1 MWGRVVMV
9 QRYPQR
15 KSVSRWLEYAIYF
28 VLFTLLT
35 NAFLGMWAR
44 LREGPEALGL
54 ASAEGDPITR
64 FLLLGA
70 YLLAISWGM
79 GSLPK
84 VVRLFLRAPL
94 LVILLAWT
102 LASMAWSE
110 APDVS
115 FRRVVAVI
123 LGTLAAAILVVRLN
137 FWELL
142 SLLAWVFL
150 VSLGASFLV
159 GVALPELGRAPEPR
173 GEPWVGVFAQKNM
186 LGRVALLGSLV
197 FFWLLLRGRHRIFW
211 GAALFLALF
220 LLYESES
227 RTAQILF
234 LVAILWM
241 GTLVL
246 ARRLRRVWPA
256 YLAALV
262 LLVGGAGVG
271 LVANLETIAQLTG
284 RDLTLTG
291 RVPLWE
297 IVWGYI
303 QDRPL
308 LGYGY
313 GSFWLE
319 ETYGLAVS
327 ALAGWSVPHSHNGYL
342 DLWLD
347 LGLVGFGLGLLL
359 LLATLGYWWRAYMRT
374 GAPEPLFWLVVWAFF
389 FMYNFAESG
398 FVRSNNLLWLL
409 LAQMYLR
416 RFAWSEAKGN
426 GRSQS
431 WLGG

>member
-1 MWGRVVMV
+1 MV

-15 KSVSRWLEYAIYF
+15 KSVSRWLEYAIYL
-28 VLFTLLT
+28 VLLTLLT

-44 LREGPEALGL
+44 IREGPEAVGL

-64 FLLLGA
+64 FTLLGA

-94 LVILLAWT
+94 LVFLLAWT

-110 APDVS
+110 APDVT

-123 LGTLAAAILVVRLN
+123 LASLAAAILVVRLN

-159 GVALPELGRAPEPR
+159 GVALPELGRVPEPR
-173 GEPWVGVFAQKNM
+173 GEPWVGVFVTKNV
-186 LGRVALLGSLV
+186 LGRVVALGALV
-197 FFWLLLRGRHRIFW
+197 FLWLLLWGRHRIFW

-220 LLYESES
+220 LLYKSES
-227 RTAQILF
+227 RTTQILF

-246 ARRLRRVWPA
+246 AWRLRRVWPA

-262 LLVGGAGVG
+262 LLVGGAGLG

-291 RVPLWE
+291 RVPLWG
-297 IVWGYI
+297 IVLGYI
-303 QDRPL
+303 QERPF
-308 LGYGY
+308 LGYGF

-319 ETYGLAVS
+319 ETYGIAVS
-327 ALAGWSVPHSHNGYL
+327 GLAGWSVPHAHNGFL

-347 LGLVGFGLGLLL
+347 LGAVGLGLGLLFL
-359 LLATLGYWWRAYMRT
+359 FASLYHWWRIYMRT
-374 GAPEPLFWLVVWAFF
+374 GSSEALFWLTIWAFLLL
-389 FMYNFAESG
+389 YNFTESNLL
-398 FVRSNNLLWLL
+398 RSNNLLWTLCML
-409 LAQMYLR
+409 TYLR
-416 RFAWSEAKGN
+416 SLR
-426 GRSQS
+426 
-431 WLGG
+431 LGGVLQNKMVCGYGTFR

>member
-1 MWGRVVMV
+1 MV

-15 KSVSRWLEYAIYF
+15 KSVSRWLEYAIYL
-28 VLFTLLT
+28 VLLTLLT

-44 LREGPEALGL
+44 IREGPEAVGL

-64 FLLLGA
+64 FMLLGA

-84 VVRLFLRAPL
+84 VLRLFLRAPL
-94 LVILLAWT
+94 LVFLLAWT

-173 GEPWVGVFAQKNM
+173 GEPWVGVFVQKNV
-186 LGRVALLGSLV
+186 LGRVALLGALV

-220 LLYESES
+220 LLYKSES
-227 RTAQILF
+227 RTAQVVFLF
-234 LVAILWM
+234 AILWM
-241 GTLVL
+241 GTLIL
-246 ARRLRRVWPA
+246 AWRLRRVWPA

-271 LVANLETIAQLTG
+271 LVANLETVAQLTG

-313 GSFWLE
+313 GGFWLE

-327 ALAGWSVPHSHNGYL
+327 ALFGGIVTHAHNGYL
-342 DLWLD
+342 ELWLD

-374 GAPEPLFWLVVWAFF
+374 GASEPLFWLVVWAFF
-389 FMYNFAESG
+389 FMYNFVESG
-398 FVRSNNLLWLL
+398 FVLSNSFLWLL
-409 LAQMYLR
+409 LVQMYLR

-431 WLGG
+431 WLGGVRRT

>member
-1 MWGRVVMV
+1 MWGRIVMV

-15 KSVSRWLEYAIYF
+15 KSVSRWLEYAIYL
-28 VLFTLLT
+28 VLLTLLT
-35 NAFLGMWAR
+35 NAFIGMWAR
-44 LREGPEALGL
+44 LRRENPGAFEL
-54 ASAEGDPITR
+54 ASAEGDPIYR
-64 FLLLGA
+64 FVLLGA
-70 YLLAISWGM
+70 YLLVILWGM

-94 LVILLAWT
+94 LVFLLAWT

-110 APDVS
+110 APDVT
-115 FRRVVAVI
+115 FRRAVAVI
-123 LGTLAAAILVVRLN
+123 LASLAAAIMVVRLN
-137 FWELL
+137 FWEFL
-142 SLLAWVFL
+142 SLPAWVFL

-159 GVALPELGRAPEPR
+159 GVALPELGRVLEPR
-173 GEPWVGVFAQKNM
+173 GEPWVGVFVQKNI

-220 LLYESES
+220 LLYKSES
-227 RTAQILF
+227 RTAQVVFLF
-234 LVAILWM
+234 AILWV

-271 LVANLETIAQLTG
+271 LVANLETVAQLTG

-313 GSFWLE
+313 GGFWLK

-327 ALAGWSVPHSHNGYL
+327 ALAGWTAPHSHNGYL

-359 LLATLGYWWRAYMRT
+359 LWGTLGYWWRAYMRT

-398 FVRSNNLLWLL
+398 FVLSNNLLWLL
-409 LAQMYLR
+409 LVQMYLR
-416 RFAWSEAKGN
+416 WFAWSEAKGN
-426 GRSQS
+426 GRSR
-431 WLGG
+431 